1 MGESHHRHDAEQNI
15 EGYEVDDAAS
25 DPHRVIVHLERVQH
39 QITATNNQAR
49 QVKTHQRMQLP
60 VAHSPESL
68 GSARRNRI
76 VVGTVEL
83 VDEQCTD
90 EP

>member
-1 MGESHHRHDAEQNI
+1 MMQPAIH
-15 EGYEVDDAAS
+15 
-25 DPHRVIVHLERVQH
+25 IVSLSTSNVSNTRSLQPATTNTQH
-39 QITATNNQAR
+39 NQAR